1 MRNNAI
7 LQTTGG
13 TGEEHTTLAGLPTEA
28 SIWNAVEA
36 AIPGFLQNVYAHTA
50 GGGKFLGI
58 LQVKNVNPPMKAGRG
73 RPRCWRWR
81 PIPS

>member
-7 LQTTGG
+7 LQTGG

-36 AIPGFLQNVYAHTA
+36 AIPGFYKMSTPTPRVAVSSS
-50 GGGKFLGI
+50 I
-58 LQVKNVNPPMKAGRG
+58 LQVKTSTR
-73 RPRCWRWR
+73 R
-81 PIPS
+81 